1 MQRGYVQDLELPI
14 AGMTCTGCAH
24 TIETRLAGL
33 RGVATVQVS
42 FASRTAAVRFDPQ
55 LTQPSRFIETIEGLG
70 YEVPRKNNAPTLDD
84 EARALK
90 NRLVLGAVFAV
101 PTLILGMAERLP
113 WVQFA
118 FSIPVIAWSGVP
130 FLIAAWKSATNRA
143 VNMNTLIALGTTAAF
158 TYSTAVLASGGHH
171 VYFEAAPVIIVLVLL
186 GKYLEL
192 RARSTASEAINKL
205 ADLQPPTAT
214 LISETGETVVPV
226 AEVKPGDILMV
237 RPGERI
243 PVDGA
248 IVEGCSEIDESMLT
262 GEALPVAKSPGYSVS
277 AGTRNLS
284 GAFRVRAVRTGAA
297 TALAQIADMVR
308 KAQASRAPVARIAD
322 AVSAR
327 FTLAIMVIA
336 VLTLV
341 AWLCFSSVGTAV
353 QMAVAVLI
361 VACPCAMGLATPMA
375 LIAGTGRAAEAGIL
389 FRNGEALEAAAGI
402 DTVIFDKTG
411 TLTAGTPQVADI
423 VTEPGMSEE
432 RALQLA
438 AAVEK
443 WSEHPFARAIVARA
457 SSVLPPLVSENFQAK
472 PGVGAE
478 ATVEGRKIF
487 IGRSSQG
494 EVELRVD
501 GAIIAHFHLRDQLRP
516 GAAEAVS
523 ALHRLGIE
531 VWMMSGDQEATARE
545 VATAVG
551 IPQNRV
557 MSRVLPGEKAEV
569 VTRFR
574 QQGRKVA
581 MAGDGINDAPA
592 LAAANVGIAI
602 GAGTDI
608 AIESAGVVLTSSNPA
623 HVARALE
630 LARTTLRITRQNLFW
645 AFGYNAMAI
654 PIAAGVFY
662 PFTGWTLSPM
672 IASAAMAL
680 SSVSVVMNSLRLR
693 RS

>member
-1 MQRGYVQDLELPI
+1 MQDVELPI

-33 RGVATVQVS
+33 NGVATVQVS
-42 FASRTAAVRFDPQ
+42 FASRTAAVRFNPEV
-55 LTQPSRFIETIEGLG
+55 TQPAKFIETIEGLG
-70 YEVPRKNNAPTLDD
+70 YEVPQQNNAPTLED
-84 EARALK
+84 EASALK
-90 NRLVLGAVFAV
+90 NRLVLGAIFAAS
-101 PTLILGMAERLP
+101 TLILGMAERLP
-113 WVQFA
+113 WLQFA
-118 FSIPVIAWSGVP
+118 LSIPVIAYSGVP
-130 FLIAAWKSATNRA
+130 FLVAAWKGATNRA

-158 TYSTAVLASGGHH
+158 AYSSVVLWGGGHH

-205 ADLQPPTAT
+205 ANLQPPTAT
-214 LISETGETVVPV
+214 LISESGETVVPV
-226 AEVKPGDILMV
+226 AQVKPGDILII

-243 PVDGA
+243 PVDGT
-248 IVEGCSEIDESMLT
+248 IVEGTSEIDESMLT
-262 GEALPVAKSPGYSVS
+262 GEALPVAKSPGYGVS
-277 AGTRNLS
+277 AGTRNLA

-322 AVSAR
+322 AVSSR

-336 VLTLV
+336 VLTLA
-341 AWLCFSSVGTAV
+341 AWLYFGSVGMAV

-375 LIAGTGRAAEAGIL
+375 LIAGTGRAAAAGIL
-389 FRNGEALEAAAGI
+389 FRNGEALEASAGI
-402 DTVIFDKTG
+402 NTVIFDKTG

-423 VTEPGMSEE
+423 VTEPGISED

-457 SSVLPPLVSENFQAK
+457 GSALPQLVAENFQAK

-478 ATVEGRKIF
+478 ATVEGQKVF
-487 IGRSSQG
+487 IGRSRQG
-494 EVELRVD
+494 EVELRVN
-501 GAIIAHFHLRDQLRP
+501 GVIAAHFHLRDQLRP
-516 GAAEAVS
+516 GALEAVS
-523 ALHRLGIE
+523 ALQRMGIE
-531 VWMMSGDQEATARE
+531 VWMVSGDQEAVATE
-545 VATAVG
+545 VAAAVG

-557 MSRVLPGEKAEV
+557 MSRVLPGEKEDV
-569 VTRFR
+569 VTRLR
-574 QQGRKVA
+574 KQGRKVA

-630 LARTTLRITRQNLFW
+630 LARATLRITRQNLFW
-645 AFGYNAMAI
+645 AFGYNALAI
-654 PIAAGVFY
+654 PLAAGVFY
-662 PFTGWTLSPM
+662 PLTGWTLSPM